1 MCFKQKLKDFLSE
14 ISENAE
20 FPVFNYVS
28 SEKYSIL
35 VKCHVDTDKDAQFYS
50 EYASE
55 WIKKFTK
62 FTKTGWIVR
71 ACFPRLKRLL
81 YRKVFMCHHSSFNK
95 SKISEQGSSKD
106 KQCKAKI
113 DFKVKFINRNTIRND
128 KMLKAGLNLAIY
140 INFVH
145 THSIRARE
153 SYNFL
158 KCSADTDKLFLKY
171 FAEGH
176 TVATAKSY
184 HELMLLSNYGAGDIS
199 NAEINPSLRHISY
212 VYHKRKS
219 QGLECNIPDVMAEK
233 MKSLEECGGVMRYTD
248 DHSITVVITPFMKNV
263 ISGHELDSIII
274 DSTHTREC
282 VASFFFVPTPLGALP
297 IACTLHSQISEP
309 SFSQAFFS
317 TKLLLENQ
325 TLKSFEPRKIMIN
338 QIDEQNHALDAIF
351 SNTTILVSKTSLV
364 EDIWKTLCAEEVK
377 YDVKQRQKVMEL
389 YYSLLHAATLENAES
404 FYQELETNKIVQ
416 SITKLKQYLFDIW
429 LRREEYI
436 TPNRIID
443 ISLRTLKQFIVY
455 RCKSYTSLAMID
467 VLTNILDKHWCQIL
481 HAHLSNKL
489 VMEMY
494 TKYLPKD
501 KNLMKNLEGDR
512 KLKRKIGYLDFGA
525 QTLCCDCIKGK
536 KGMLCEH
543 LCAILH
549 TVTISTSLPDE
560 KRAFY
565 TALAGDQEV
574 KIELVT
580 EPQDYE
586 EQYHQNHY
594 EETQGSTSDN
604 EQTFRIKQE
613 IEHIDPLDIIIED
626 NNTRHNSVEI
636 DTNMIKKS
644 YVNGLRALNDEF
656 RRLNKLFRDN
666 PNASN
671 LETMG
676 RLAREL
682 GKIRPVEKVN
692 ISNMCIELTDA
703 VEMDCD

>member
-1 MCFKQKLKDFLSE
+1 MCSKEKLKDFLSE

-28 SEKYSIL
+28 GEKYSIL
-35 VKCHVDTDKDAQFYS
+35 VKCHVDTDRDAQFYS

-81 YRKVFMCHHSSFNK
+81 YRKVFTCHHSSFNK
-95 SKISEQGSSKD
+95 RKICEQGSSKD

-128 KMLKAGLNLAIY
+128 KMLRAGLNLTIH

-145 THSIRARE
+145 THSVRARE

-171 FAEGH
+171 FTTGH

-184 HELMLLSNYGAGDIS
+184 HELVLLSNYGTGNIS
-199 NAEINPSLRHISY
+199 DTEINPSLRHVSY
-212 VYHKRKS
+212 LHQKRKA
-219 QGLECNIPDVMAEK
+219 QGLECNIADTMADK
-233 MKSLEECGGVMRYTD
+233 MKALEECGGAMRYTD
-248 DHSITVVITPFMKNV
+248 DYNITVVITPFMKNV

-282 VASFFFVPTPLGALP
+282 VVSFFFAPTPLGALP
-297 IACTLHSQISEP
+297 IACALHTQMTEP

-325 TLKSFEPRKIMIN
+325 TSKSFEPKKIMIN
-338 QIDEQNHALDAIF
+338 QIDEQNHALGAIF
-351 SNTTILVSKTSLV
+351 SNTTIIVSRASLV
-364 EDIWKTLCAEEVK
+364 ADIWKSLCDGEVK
-377 YDVKQRQKVMEL
+377 IDAKQRQKVMEL
-389 YYSLLHAATLENAES
+389 FNSLLHAANSEDAELFYKDLEN
-404 FYQELETNKIVQ
+404 NKIVQ
-416 SITKLKQYLFDIW
+416 SITKVKQYLSDIW
-429 LRREEYI
+429 SKREDYI
-436 TPNRIID
+436 TPNKVMD
-443 ISLRTLKQFIVY
+443 ISLRTLKQFIVH
-455 RCKSYTSLAMID
+455 RCKSYPILAMID
-467 VLTNILDKHWCQIL
+467 VLTNILDKHWCQII

-489 VMEMY
+489 IMEVY

-501 KNLMKNLEGDR
+501 KVLMKKLEGDT
-512 KLKRKIGYLDFGA
+512 KLKGKMGALVFGA

-549 TVTISTSLPDE
+549 TVEIDTQVSEE

-565 TALAGDQEV
+565 TTLAGDQEV
-574 KIELVT
+574 KIEQVA
-580 EPQDYE
+580 EPEDYE
-586 EQYHQNHY
+586 EPYNPNEY
-594 EETQGSTSDN
+594 EQTVSDN
-604 EQTFRIKQE
+604 EQSFLIKQE
-613 IEHIDPLDIIIED
+613 IEHIDPLDTITEAES
-626 NNTRHNSVEI
+626 TRHSSIEI
-636 DTNMIKKS
+636 DINGIKKS
-644 YVNGLRALNDEF
+644 YENAIKALNDEF
-656 RRLNKLFRDN
+656 RRLNKLFREN

-682 GKIRPVEKVN
+682 SKIRPVEK
-692 ISNMCIELTDA
+692 IHMSNLCLELTDA
-703 VEMDCD
+703 TEMECD